1 MTKPMTPR
9 RVVVTGIGVI
19 SAVSLTAPGFFD
31 GLCGPTPELPLTVPD
46 FDPAPLYDSAEEMNR
61 HSRFTHLAL
70 ACAEEALAQAGDLN
84 CDPSRVGV
92 NIGTGL
98 AGLAEAEQQALDLDH
113 QAASSAPAPASAP
126 ATTTVPTATTASPY
140 TVPLLTNAPAA
151 MVSIKHGFRGPS
163 YAALTACATG
173 TQSIGSAAHIIRWG
187 QSDIMLAGGAEAAN
201 SPLILQGFASM
212 RGSSIAGKSCPFDLN
227 RDGFLQSEGAA
238 TLVLEARDHA
248 LARNATI
255 LAEVLGSA
263 ANSDAY
269 HVSAPSPGG
278 VGAQACMELALQDAN
293 LAPADISHIN
303 AHGTSTPLN
312 DANEAEAI
320 HRLFGSPGPLVTST
334 KGVTGHAFGASGAME
349 AVAIIL
355 AMQHETIPPTANYQ
369 TPDSDL
375 APIRIAGEPTPWE
388 PGPALSNSFGLG
400 GHNATLILAP
410 ADWAGTANV

>member
-1 MTKPMTPR
+1 M
-9 RVVVTGIGVI
+9 TGIGVI

-31 GLCGPTPELPLTVPD
+31 GLCCPTPELPLTVPD

-98 AGLAEAEQQALDLDH
+98 AGLAEAEQQALSS
-113 QAASSAPAPASAP
+113 QAAAGAST
-126 ATTTVPTATTASPY
+126 ATAAATDSVAAATPPITTASPY
-140 TVPLLTNAPAA
+140 TVPLITNAPAA

-173 TQSIGSAAHIIRWG
+173 TQSIGSAAHVIRWG

-212 RGSSIAGKSCPFDLN
+212 RGSSITGKSCPFDLN

-355 AMQHETIPPTANYQ
+355 AMLHKTIPPTANYQ
-369 TPDSDL
+369 TPDPDL
-375 APIRIAGEPTPWE
+375 APIRIATEPTPWE
-388 PGPALSNSFGLG
+388 PGAALSNSFGLG

-410 ADWAGTANV
+410 ADWAGAANV